1 MEMSMEKELQ
11 QDLSLRIPSRNGS
24 GIPFAFRFAL
34 FNSQLIKAVRP
45 HFSPKFIEIV
55 VKPFLLLF
63 SCKQVEKFNMK
74 KTLFTACL
82 LSSSLTGFSQEK
94 VKYIEYDLA
103 NGMHVILH
111 EEHAT
116 PIVAVSVM
124 YHVGSKNENPSRT
137 GFAHFFE
144 HLLFEGST
152 NIKRG
157 EYSELVEKN
166 GGALNA
172 NTSQDR
178 TYYYEILPS
187 NQLELGLWLESERLL
202 HAKVD
207 QTGVETQREV
217 VKEEKRQRVDNQPY
231 ATFMENL
238 FKMAYKN
245 HPYRWVPIGSME
257 DLNAAQ
263 EIDYIN
269 FYHTFYVPSNAVLS
283 IAGDI
288 NVEQTKKWIDKYF
301 ASVPKGQAIN
311 LFRDFE
317 NLSDAD
323 FKTKYGVEK
332 KVFDA
337 KNFNNPTD
345 AKAKEV
351 LKKYSAMPCDIPRP
365 NPAFEPISGV
375 QRETVYDNIQLP
387 AVFMG
392 YKFPK
397 ETDKDFAA
405 IEFLNAVLSGSNSSR
420 MNKDIVEKKQQ
431 AVAAFSFAFNMEDP
445 GLGIVAAI
453 ASNGTKVEDL
463 EKSLDEEIKSIQDNL
478 ISEEEFQAV
487 RNQFE
492 NQIVSSNSTVA
503 GIAENL
509 AQNRMYFGSTELINK
524 QMEIYMSITREDIQR
539 VAKKYLTQDNRIILH
554 YLPKAN

>member
-1 MEMSMEKELQ
+1 
-11 QDLSLRIPSRNGS
+11 
-24 GIPFAFRFAL
+24 
-34 FNSQLIKAVRP
+34 
-45 HFSPKFIEIV
+45 
-55 VKPFLLLF
+55 
-63 SCKQVEKFNMK
+63 MK
-74 KTLFTACL
+74 KRLLTAFVVGSIL
-82 LSSSLTGFSQEK
+82 PLTAQKK
-94 VKYIEYDLA
+94 VEYVEYDLP

-166 GGALNA
+166 GGMLNA

-178 TYYYEILPS
+178 TYYYELLPS

-231 ATFMENL
+231 GTFMENM
-238 FKMAYKN
+238 FMRAYKA
-245 HPYRWVPIGSME
+245 HPYNWVPIGSME
-257 DLNAAQ
+257 HLNAAQ
-263 EIDYIN
+263 EIDYVN
-269 FYHTFYVPSNAVLS
+269 FYRTFYVPSNAVLS

-288 NVEQTKKWIDKYF
+288 NIAETKKWIEKYF
-301 ASVPKGQAIN
+301 STIPKGEAIN

-317 NLSDAD
+317 NLSAD
-323 FKTKYGVEK
+323 DFSDKYGVEK
-332 KVFDA
+332 SA
-337 KNFNNPTD
+337 FNATDFLNPKD
-345 AKAKEV
+345 AKAKA
-351 LKKYSAMPCDIPRP
+351 LIAKYSAMPVVVPRP
-365 NPAFEPISGV
+365 KPIMEPINGV
-375 QRETVYDNIQLP
+375 VRDTVYDNIQLP
-387 AVFMG
+387 GIFIG

-397 ETDKDFAA
+397 ESDKDFAA
-405 IEFLNAVLSGSNSSR
+405 LELLNAVVSGSTSSR
-420 MNKDIVEKKQQ
+420 MNKNIVEKKEQ

-453 ASNGTKVEDL
+453 ASAETKLEDL
-463 EKSLDEEIKSIQDNL
+463 EASLDEEIKAIQNEL
-478 ISEEEFQAV
+478 ISVEEFEKI

-492 NQIVSSNSTVA
+492 NQIVTSNSSVA

-509 AQNRMYFGSTELINK
+509 AQNYMYFGSTALTNE
-524 QMEIYMSITREDIQR
+524 QMQRYMSVTREDIQR
-539 VAKKYLTQDNRIILH
+539 VAKQYLTPNSRIILY

>member
-1 MEMSMEKELQ
+1 MKKS
-11 QDLSLRIPSRNGS
+11 
-24 GIPFAFRFAL
+24 
-34 FNSQLIKAVRP
+34 
-45 HFSPKFIEIV
+45 
-55 VKPFLLLF
+55 LLLV
-63 SCKQVEKFNMK
+63 SLVG
-74 KTLFTACL
+74 
-82 LSSSLTGFSQEK
+82 SSIFAQAQEK
-94 VKYIEYDLA
+94 VKYTEYDLP
-103 NGMHVILH
+103 NGLHVILH

-116 PIVAVSVM
+116 PIVAVSIM
-124 YHVGSKNENPSRT
+124 YHVGSKNENPNRT

-178 TYYYEILPS
+178 TYYYELLPS

-202 HAKVD
+202 HANVD
-207 QTGVETQREV
+207 QTGVETQRSV

-231 ATFMENL
+231 GSFMENM
-238 FKMAYKN
+238 FKRAYTN
-245 HPYRWVPIGSME
+245 HPYNWVPIGSME
-257 DLNAAQ
+257 HLDAAQ

-269 FYHTFYVPSNAVLS
+269 FYRTFYVPSNAVLS

-288 NVEQTKKWIDKYF
+288 NIEQTKKWIDKYF
-301 ASVPKGQAIN
+301 TSIPKGQAIN

-317 NLSDAD
+317 KMSDAD
-323 FKTKYGVEK
+323 FLATYGVEK
-332 KVFDA
+332 NKFDA
-337 KNFNNPTD
+337 KDFLNPKD

-351 LKKYSAMPCDIPRP
+351 LKKYSNMANEIPRP
-365 NPAFEPISGV
+365 KPTMEPINGV
-375 QRETVYDNIQLP
+375 LRDTVYDNIQLP

-405 IEFLNAVLSGSNSSR
+405 LEFLNAVLSGSTSSR
-420 MNKDIVEKKQQ
+420 MNKNIVEKKQQ
-431 AVAAFSFAFNMEDP
+431 AVGAFSFAFNMEDP
-445 GLGIVAAI
+445 GLGLVAAI
-453 ASNGTKVEDL
+453 AAADVKLSDL
-463 EKSLDEEIKSIQDNL
+463 EASLDEEIKLIQNEL
-478 ISEEEFQAV
+478 ISVEEFEKI

-492 NQIVSSNSTVA
+492 NQLVTQNASVA

-509 AQNRMYFGSTELINK
+509 AQNHMYFGSTELINK
-524 QMEIYMSITREDIQR
+524 QMERYMSITREDIQR
-539 VAKKYLTQDNRIILH
+539 VAKTYLTPNNRIILY
-554 YLPKAN
+554 YLPKAE